1 MEIKKIYQF
10 DSKTVFKHLKDIC
23 FESRFS
29 IKSVDNSIKRIIL
42 TAPLSLLSYGEN
54 IEIIVQSEINNR
66 ALVYVKSEPKSSLNL
81 TAGSAVKKN
90 IEEIYKMLDE
100 AVEID

>member
-1 MEIKKIYQF
+1 MEIKKIYPF
-10 DSKTVFKHLKDIC
+10 DAETIFKHLKDIC
-23 FESRFS
+23 LKSRFS

-42 TAPLSLLSYGEN
+42 TTSLSLLSYGEN

-66 ALVYVKSEPKSSLNL
+66 SLVYVKSEPKSSLNL

-90 IEEIYKMLDE
+90 IEEIYKMLDK
-100 AVEID
+100 AIEIN

>member
-10 DSKTVFKHLKDIC
+10 DAETVFKHLEDIC
-23 FESRFS
+23 FKSRFS

-42 TAPLSLLSYGEN
+42 TTPLSLLSYGEN

-66 ALVYVKSEPKSSLNL
+66 ALVYVKSEPKLSLNL

-100 AVEID
+100 AIEIN